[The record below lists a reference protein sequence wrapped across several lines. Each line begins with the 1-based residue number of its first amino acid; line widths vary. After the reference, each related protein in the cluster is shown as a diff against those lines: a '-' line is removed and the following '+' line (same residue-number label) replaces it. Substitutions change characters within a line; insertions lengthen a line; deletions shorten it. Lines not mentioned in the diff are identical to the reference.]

1 MRMKTRAHVARWI
14 LGLLVASAIM
24 SPHLW
29 PLSPGDP
36 ADGPP
41 ARYPLGAR
49 PPTVEAAENPPPG
62 SAKRLPR
69 MYDGA
74 PPQIPHSLAGLQ
86 GLCLGCHLEGA
97 QGATL
102 VPHPDRPNCLQCHVP
117 QDPSVKPFVR
127 NTFGDPGLG
136 RRR

>member
-1 MRMKTRAHVARWI
+1 MRIKTRAHVSRWI
-14 LGLLVASAIM
+14 LGLLVASAIT

-29 PLSPGDP
+29 PLSPGP
-36 ADGPP
+36 W
-41 ARYPLGAR
+41 
-49 PPTVEAAENPPPG
+49 PPTVDGAENPPPG
-62 SAKRLPR
+62 SSKRLPR

-86 GLCLGCHLEGA
+86 GLCLGCHLEV
-97 QGATL
+97 ATL

-117 QDPSVKPFVR
+117 HDPSVKPFVR

>member
-14 LGLLVASAIM
+14 LGLLVASAIT

-29 PLSPGDP
+29 PLTPGP
-36 ADGPP
+36 WPP
-41 ARYPLGAR
+41 R
-49 PPTVEAAENPPPG
+49 VEGAENPPPG
-62 SAKRLPR
+62 SSKRLPR

-74 PPQIPHSLAGLQ
+74 PPQIPHSIAGLQ
-86 GLCLGCHLEGA
+86 GLCLGCHLEGV

-117 QDPSVKPFVR
+117 QDPSAKPFVR
-127 NTFGDPGLG
+127 NTFGDPGPG

>member
-1 MRMKTRAHVARWI
+1 MRMKTRAHAARWI
-14 LGLLVASAIM
+14 LKLLVAGAIT
-24 SPHLW
+24 SSHLW
-29 PLSPGDP
+29 SLSLDP
-36 ADGPP
+36 W
-41 ARYPLGAR
+41 
-49 PPTVEAAENPPPG
+49 PPTVEGAENPPPG

-86 GLCLGCHLEGA
+86 GLCLGCHLEGV
-97 QGATL
+97 QGATI

-117 QDPSVKPFVR
+117 QDPSAKPFVR
-127 NTFGDPGLG
+127 NTFGDPSPG